1 MGYKAYDLAEEKY
14 TAKVWHLSRIAVEVV
29 NSDRSDFLRTLAD
42 AWLKADKSNKRI
54 LKPAWAAIVT
64 KYDLAEEAEG

>member
-1 MGYKAYDLAEEKY
+1 MGYKSFDQKEKEY
-14 TAKVWHLSRIAVEVV
+14 QTEVKRLVEIACDVY

-54 LKPAWAAIVT
+54 LREAWAAIVI
-64 KYDLAEEAEG
+64 KYDLAKEDE